1 MKEDVLVYFDII
13 TTLKTTQEVGNFVS
27 EIDTL
32 MLTFFK
38 SEKASMKEALSLI
51 SESYAKK
58 IMEVFSKNNLN
69 INDRDTVR
77 NFFETLKG
85 LIKKFKVI
93 NLVLAFDPTF
103 RTIENVHNFV
113 KETIG
118 VGYILDIEVSESI
131 LGGAIVIFNGKYSDF
146 SLKKT
151 IEDVFE
157 TKKQDVYQALNS

>member
-13 TTLKTTQEVGNFVS
+13 TSLKTTQEVGNFVS

-58 IMEVFSKNNLN
+58 IMEVFSKNNLD

-77 NFFETLKG
+77 DFFETLKG

-93 NLVLAFDPTF
+93 NLVLAFDPTR
-103 RTIENVHNFV
+103 RTIENIHNFV

-118 VGYILDIEVSESI
+118 IGYILNIEVSESI

-146 SLKKT
+146 SIKKR
-151 IEDVFE
+151 IEDAFANG
-157 TKKQDVYQALNS
+157 KKEILSAVG